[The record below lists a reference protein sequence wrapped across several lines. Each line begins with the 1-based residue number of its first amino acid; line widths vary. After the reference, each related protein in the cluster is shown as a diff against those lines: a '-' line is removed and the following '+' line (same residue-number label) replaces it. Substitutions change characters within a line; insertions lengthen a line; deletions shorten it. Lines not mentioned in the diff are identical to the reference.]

1 MLSTIIFAP
10 LVGILVLLFTPR
22 DKAAFI
28 KVFATAVSAV
38 PLALTGILWYLFD
51 RGAAGFQFQEV
62 FQWLPTLGIKYHLGI
77 DGISLPML
85 VLTALLTTL
94 SLIYSWIIKER
105 PKEYFILFLLLEIGM
120 LGVFSALDLFLFYI
134 FWEVSLV
141 PMYFLIGVWG
151 GARKEYAAIKF
162 FLYTLAGSLAML
174 LSILILY
181 FNASPHSF
189 DLLELSKI
197 ADPRL
202 GALVFL
208 GFFLAFAIKV
218 PMFPFH
224 TWLPDAH
231 VEAPTAGSVILAGV
245 LLKMGS
251 YGFLRFSMPLL
262 PESCKYFAVPIA
274 ILALISIIYGA
285 FVSMAQ
291 KDLKKLI
298 AYSSVNHMGY
308 VMLGIAAAMAA
319 STNLVA
325 RSTAV
330 SGAIMQMVSHGL
342 ITGGLFLLVGV
353 IYERTHT
360 RQLSDYGGL
369 AAKVPVYAGLFSF
382 FAFGSLGLPALSG
395 FISEFLIFVGSFP
408 IFPVVTGLAL
418 LGVLVTA
425 ALILYTIEKMLLGPA
440 LPKFNLL
447 QDADGREIFCLAVL
461 GVLILFLG
469 IYPVPLLDVMGKAVS
484 MLVGGV

>member
-1 MLSTIIFAP
+1 
-10 LVGILVLLFTPR
+10 
-22 DKAAFI
+22 
-28 KVFATAVSAV
+28 
-38 PLALTGILWYLFD
+38 
-51 RGAAGFQFQEV
+51 
-62 FQWLPTLGIKYHLGI
+62 
-77 DGISLPML
+77 
-85 VLTALLTTL
+85 
-94 SLIYSWIIKER
+94 
-105 PKEYFILFLLLEIGM
+105 
-120 LGVFSALDLFLFYI
+120 
-134 FWEVSLV
+134 
-141 PMYFLIGVWG
+141 
-151 GARKEYAAIKF
+151 
-162 FLYTLAGSLAML
+162 
-174 LSILILY
+174 
-181 FNASPHSF
+181 
-189 DLLELSKI
+189 
-197 ADPRL
+197 
-202 GALVFL
+202 
-208 GFFLAFAIKV
+208 
-218 PMFPFH
+218 MFPFH

-262 PESCKYFAVPIA
+262 PEACKYFAVPIA

-308 VMLGIAAAMAA
+308 VMLGIAAAMMAG
-319 STNLVA
+319 TNLVA

-360 RQLSDYGGL
+360 RQLADYGGL
-369 AAKVPVYAGLFSF
+369 GARVPVYAGLFSF

-395 FISEFLIFVGSFP
+395 FISEFLIFVGAFP
-408 IFPVVTGLAL
+408 IFPVITGLAL
-418 LGVLVTA
+418 IGVLVTA

-447 QDADGREIFCLAVL
+447 QDVDGREIFCLAVL

-469 IYPVPLLDVMGKAVS
+469 LYPGPLLDVMSKTVS
-484 MLVGGV
+484 LLVGGV